1 IFVDVLNSGQAVVMR
16 TLATDQGKASFTI
29 EADATLMGSNR
40 IEAYVV
46 DKDGNVVRAGR
57 TIFARNGN
65 ALAISLSTDKPVYGP
80 GDPAKLTFS
89 VKDEQGRP
97 QVAALGVQVVDEAVF
112 ALVDAH
118 PGLLRAFF
126 ELEDAYAKPMY
137 EIHGPSVD
145 YDEVLFGT
153 PSDPTKAQANQ

>member
-1 IFVDVLNSGQAVVMR
+1 SLQSGQDHLVVRTDKPVYQIGDTVKVDITSTHDGSSIFVDVLNAGQAVVMR
-16 TLATDQGKASFTI
+16 TLAADQGKASFTI

-118 PGLLRAFF
+118 PGLLRTFF
-126 ELEDAYAKPMY
+126 E
-137 EIHGPSVD
+137 
-145 YDEVLFGT
+145 
-153 PSDPTKAQANQ
+153 